1 MLIQISIFS
10 RFSSGLITA
19 PPNDILLTSMK
30 DTIVCIPTYNE
41 SENIPPLLAR
51 IFSLYPDL
59 SVVVVDDNS
68 PDNTS
73 QVANDLKSKY
83 PNLHVINREGRQ
95 KGFANS
101 YKDGFA
107 YSLEQGFDW
116 ILQMDADFS
125 HDPEHIK
132 QMVSIRN
139 GYDFVV
145 GSRYIKGGKVVNW
158 PLKRR
163 VLSRGGNLYARF
175 WLSPGLSDMTGGFN
189 MWHRDALS
197 YLKLNAMQTD
207 GYSFLIEL
215 KFHAARA
222 GLRGKEIPITFADRT
237 AAESKM
243 SPTIF
248 REAVF
253 AVPALRIFRTPH
265 YEKYLGSRKRAIN
278 EESSWP
284 KAVGY

>member
-1 MLIQISIFS
+1 M
-10 RFSSGLITA
+10 ITDN
-19 PPNDILLTSMK
+19 PSVILYASMK
-30 DTIVCIPTYNE
+30 DTIICIPTYNE
-41 SENIPPLLAR
+41 SENIPPLLSK
-51 IFSLYPDL
+51 IFATCPDI

-68 PDNTS
+68 PDET
-73 QVANDLKSKY
+73 AKIAELLKSQYK
-83 PNLHVINREGRQ
+83 NLHVINRKGKQ

-107 YSLEQGFDW
+107 YALKNGFDW

-132 QMVSIRN
+132 QMVAVRDN
-139 GYDFVV
+139 YDFVV
-145 GSRYIKGGKVVNW
+145 GSRYIQGGKVVNW

-163 VLSRGGNLYARF
+163 LLSRGGNLYARF
-175 WLSPGLSDMTGGFN
+175 WLNPGLADMTGGFN
-189 MWHRDALS
+189 MWHKDALS
-197 YLKLNAMQTD
+197 YLNLHSMQTD

-222 GLRGKEIPITFADRT
+222 GLRGKEIPITFVDRT

-253 AVPALRIFRTPH
+253 AVPALRIFKTPC
-265 YEKYLGSRKRAIN
+265 YTKFQSNRSSRIK
-278 EESSWP
+278 EEGSWP
-284 KAVGY
+284 KVVGF